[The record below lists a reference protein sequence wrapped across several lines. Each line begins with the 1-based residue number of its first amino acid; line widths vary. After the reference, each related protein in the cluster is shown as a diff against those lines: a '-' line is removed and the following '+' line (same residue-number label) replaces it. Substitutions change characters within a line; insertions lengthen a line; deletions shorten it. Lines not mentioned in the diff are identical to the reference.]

1 METTTIIT
9 EIETVTT
16 STTVSTA
23 DLSRLA
29 DIDVDMLNSFT
40 YLGSA
45 FIIAFFFFFVCKGV
59 YKLFCMFF

>member
-23 DLSRLA
+23 DLSKLA

-45 FIIAFFFFFVCKGV
+45 FVLAFFFFFVCKGV